1 VSAAARPEP
10 DPSQGRGLMRRWRGW
25 LGAALVLLLAL
36 TAVWAWRNRPL
47 SVQVLQVQPTELVRS
62 LQFSARVSTLSRVD
76 LGSTVTGRVVQV
88 LVTDG
93 TRVRVGQTLL
103 ELESAQES
111 AALQQALASQ
121 QQAAARLAG
130 LRASG
135 RSSARAAQAQSQAAL
150 TAAEAE
156 LTRAGRLVE
165 QGFVSASRVDEA
177 RRARDVAL
185 AQLAGADAAASA
197 LSDAGT
203 EIAQAQAQLRLATAA
218 SELARARLAQA
229 RVSAPSDGQI
239 LSRAVEPGQIVQ
251 PGRPLLTLALDG
263 PSRIVAQV
271 DERFLEQL
279 APGQAAWAVA
289 DAYPGQRIALSV
301 LSIAPLV
308 DAQRG
313 AVEVKLE
320 LRGPAPA
327 FLRQDMTLSVE
338 VETARRAAAIAVPLS
353 ALVAGAAAETLE
365 LRVVTDGRVRSRAVR
380 IGLRTLDAAE
390 VVEGLRAG
398 DQVVLDPAT
407 PVGRRVRA
415 DAVVVRFGSAA
426 GSGAAESG
434 ASALTNAMGR

>member
-1 VSAAARPEP
+1 MSATPP
-10 DPSQGRGLMRRWRGW
+10 PQPTPPQGRGLMRRWRVG
-25 LGAALVLLLAL
+25 LVVALVLLSALAAGL
-36 TAVWAWRNRPL
+36 AWRNRPL

-76 LGSTVTGRVVQV
+76 LGSTVTGRVAQV
-88 LVTDG
+88 LVTEG
-93 TRVRVGQTLL
+93 ARVRAGQALL
-103 ELESAQES
+103 DLDSAQEA

-121 QQAAARLAG
+121 QQAAARLTG

-135 RSSARAAQAQSQAAL
+135 RSSARAAQAQAQAAL
-150 TAAEAE
+150 VAAEAE

-165 QGFVSASRVDEA
+165 QGFVSASRLDEA

-185 AQLAGADAAASA
+185 AQLAGADATASA

-203 EIAQAQAQLRLATAA
+203 EVAQAQAQLRLATAA
-218 SELARARLAQA
+218 SDLARARLAQA
-229 RVSAPSDGQI
+229 RVFAPADGQI
-239 LSRAVEPGQIVQ
+239 LSRQVEPGQIVQ

-279 APGQAAWAVA
+279 APGQPAWAVA
-289 DAYPGQRIALSV
+289 DAYPGQRIGLSV

-320 LRGPAPA
+320 FRGAAPA

-338 VETARRAAAIAVPLS
+338 VETARRAATIAVPLS
-353 ALVAGAAAETLE
+353 ALIAGVAADAAE
-365 LRVVTDGRVRSRAVR
+365 LRVVADGRVQARMVR
-380 IGLRTLDAAE
+380 VALRTLDAAE
-390 VVEGLRAG
+390 IVEGLRAG
-398 DQVVLDPAT
+398 DLVVLDPST
-407 PVGRRVRA
+407 PVGRRVRT
-415 DAVVVRFGSAA
+415 DAVAVRFGPSARA
-426 GSGAAESG
+426 GAAESG
-434 ASALTNAMGR
+434 SAALTNAMGH